1 MPNTDIP
8 LEEYKFQFR
17 VTKDNSNLLSSN
29 GFYNCVSLE
38 AKISV
43 KVSSYIYMDSEF
55 FYIAQVEYDGT
66 EYLNFE
72 DGLENIVDMMDK
84 DKSLF

>member
-1 MPNTDIP
+1 
-8 LEEYKFQFR
+8 
-17 VTKDNSNLLSSN
+17 
-29 GFYNCVSLE
+29 
-38 AKISV
+38 
-43 KVSSYIYMDSEF
+43 MDSEF